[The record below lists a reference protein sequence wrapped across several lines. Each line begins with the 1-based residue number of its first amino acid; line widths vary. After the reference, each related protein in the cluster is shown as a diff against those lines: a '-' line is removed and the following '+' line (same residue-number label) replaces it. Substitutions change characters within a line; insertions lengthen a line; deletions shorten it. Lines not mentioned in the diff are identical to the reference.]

1 MNIEVKEVKLTE
13 AKLPLLLIALTEE
26 AKEKEA
32 HLKLT
37 GALKKM
43 AKAVIELGDF
53 KATKGESTLL
63 YSNGKIPSERIMLL
77 GLGKKPR
84 SIQKCLGQP

>member
-1 MNIEVKEVKLTE
+1 MNIEVKKVKLTE

-26 AKEKEA
+26 ANEKEA

-43 AKAVIELGDF
+43 TKGVIEMGDF
-53 KATKGESTLL
+53 KATKG
-63 YSNGKIPSERIMLL
+63 
-77 GLGKKPR
+77 
-84 SIQKCLGQP
+84 